1 MCLLLLWAA
10 TAGCGRP
17 AERKPEPE
25 DTAAQRKAEAIEEAL
40 EEKGAEK
47 KVAEQEA
54 AEKQAA
60 EQEAAVEKKAAQDK
74 VAEKKA
80 AEGEAAEKE
89 AAKEKADDDG
99 YVKVK
104 VEVELRGVLSC
115 TKEAATISIDKQPKW
130 VLDFGEDKEM
140 RAQAKS
146 LDGKTVLVKGSA
158 ILRGAR
164 LGRSRGGLDL
174 RGQQCFLDL
183 EPKVAVKSLV
193 AATKR

>member
-1 MCLLLLWAA
+1 MSVHRLIPMCLLILCAA
-10 TAGCGRP
+10 TTGCGTSVNP
-17 AERKPEPE
+17 KADSERL
-25 DTAAQRKAEAIEEAL
+25 AAAGNVAPPRKSDEEEA
-40 EEKGAEK
+40 A
-47 KVAEQEA
+47 
-54 AEKQAA
+54 
-60 EQEAAVEKKAAQDK
+60 EKKAAQDK

-89 AAKEKADDDG
+89 AAKEKADDG

-115 TKEAATISIDKQPKW
+115 TKEAATIDKQPKW

-140 RAQAKS
+140 RAKAKS

-164 LGRSRGGLDL
+164 LGR
-174 RGQQCFLDL
+174 
-183 EPKVAVKSLV
+183 
-193 AATKR
+193 